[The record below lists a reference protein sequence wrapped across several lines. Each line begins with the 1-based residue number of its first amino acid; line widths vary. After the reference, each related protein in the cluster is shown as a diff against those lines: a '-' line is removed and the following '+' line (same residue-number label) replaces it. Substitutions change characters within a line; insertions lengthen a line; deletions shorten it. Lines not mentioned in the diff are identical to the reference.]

1 MVNLRKSLWGKGYQ
15 PKLVQVP
22 QTDYKELVR
31 VGLDRFTESAAGFA
45 KPVYFIVASVELG
58 NTTTKCIL
66 TATNLREQ
74 KIYLLNKTVR
84 LTKEMRSPLPGEEVF
99 GETVWK
105 KELTVNAVKEFIR
118 DTLLQC
124 LEEAK
129 IDKDRDLHFVVR
141 STGVTAGFATPEEV
155 GAMIHA
161 LAQGCLAAGIS
172 SSKMVAPLTKEHVP
186 KELREYSLLDKVPF
200 DGSVA
205 GSLPPRTPGQ
215 VIANEMEA
223 ELSTAG
229 LKMGARWIGFD
240 FRNPVVAMD
249 FGTTLKGRITDKS
262 SPYAQTV
269 GSIAGLGGA
278 IPDALVQGA
287 GLVDAENGSVLEARA
302 EEAGGRRVSGGWEDW
317 VEDALKHLRIMA
329 IPPDSSR
336 FGTVPVNP
344 KAAREAA
351 VFLIGCDIGVN
362 GSNIPKL
369 RRLGE
374 KIRREQGLPALFRVI
389 DALMAR
395 VASRIVELAME
406 AGLIGADVSIG
417 LTGRAGITGE
427 KPQAFLKLV
436 DDLGLYPRGAVSD
449 RVVFVEDALAL
460 GAGVMSRC
468 MFSLGTPKKPLGGR
482 RGEPCILAKRMK
494 YLEKTAAW
502 TPQHLKE
509 LKTSPAA
516 REE

>member
-1 MVNLRKSLWGKGYQ
+1 MVNIRKGLWGKGYQ

-22 QTDYKELVR
+22 QTDYEELVR
-31 VGLDRFTESAAGFA
+31 VGLDRFTESATGYV
-45 KPVYFIVASVELG
+45 KPAYFIVASVELG

-84 LTKEMRSPLPGEEVF
+84 LTKEMRKPLAGEEVF
-99 GETVWK
+99 GKTVWK
-105 KELTVNAVKEFIR
+105 KELTVNAVKEFVR

-124 LEEAK
+124 LKEAK
-129 IDKDRDLHFVVR
+129 IDRNRDLHFVVR
-141 STGVTAGFATPEEV
+141 STGVTAGFASPEEV

-172 SSKMVAPLTKEHVP
+172 SSKMVAPLTKEFVP
-186 KELREYSLLDKVPF
+186 KEVREYSLLDKVPF

-240 FRNPVVAMD
+240 FRNPVVTMD

-269 GSIAGLGGA
+269 GSVAGLGGA

-287 GLVDAENGSVLEARA
+287 GLVDAENGSVLEAQA
-302 EEAGGRRVSGGWEDW
+302 GEAGGKKVSGSWENLA
-317 VEDALKHLRIMA
+317 EEALKHLRIME

-344 KAAREAA
+344 KAAREAD

-374 KIRREQGLPALFRVI
+374 KTRREHGLPTLFRVI
-389 DALMAR
+389 DTVMAK
-395 VASRIVELAME
+395 VATRIVELAMGK
-406 AGLIGADVSIG
+406 GLIDGDVSIG

-427 KPQAFLKLV
+427 KPRLFLKLV
-436 DDLGLYPRGAVSD
+436 DDLGLYRRGNVSD

-468 MFSLGTPKKPLGGR
+468 MFSLGTPRRPLGGR
-482 RGEPCILAKRMK
+482 RGEPCILAKRIK
-494 YLEKTAAW
+494 YLEKTTAW
-502 TPQHLKE
+502 TPQHLKDM
-509 LKTSPAA
+509 KTAQGS
-516 REE
+516 EEE